1 MWPPKGYTLAG
12 MPIIVAVIAVVTLS
26 APFGGAS
33 AGAVSLDDGMTIEVT
48 VQVDRSFDVVLA
60 RPFSSF
66 EELPPT
72 ALSDLGNG
80 SWGGFVELP
89 TAENWSLVFEGFESD
104 GTVSRS
110 DTADLLALGVDR
122 VLIKGEDPLPRGSG
136 FSTATL
142 WLIAAIALV
151 LGSLG
156 ALAWWTFS
164 GDETSG

>member
-1 MWPPKGYTLAG
+1 
-12 MPIIVAVIAVVTLS
+12 MPIIVAVIATITLS
-26 APFGGAS
+26 APFGDAS
-33 AGAVSLDDGMTIEVT
+33 AGAVSLEGGMTIEVT

-72 ALSDLGNG
+72 VLSDLGNG
-80 SWGGFVELP
+80 AWGGFVELP

-122 VLIKGEDPLPRGSG
+122 VLISAVPVAPTRGGGLSR
-136 FSTATL
+136 SSL
-142 WLIAAIALV
+142 WLAAAVVLI
-151 LGSLG
+151 LGSLA
-156 ALAWWTFS
+156 ALAWWTFAGGEGADES
-164 GDETSG
+164 G